1 MELKI
6 DTVRTVFLSITCFLV
21 LVSCQRGPVPV
32 TKDNASY
39 IKVDTLYRG
48 YGFST
53 GPDLYVISKQQQT
66 PRLLGYISA
75 IIALVLVV
83 LASTWYLSRNRRH
96 IRALQQSL
104 DAARRDIVRQETL
117 LSASKES
124 DVVLGLLRE
133 KTTMVKT
140 LLEKHDAMR
149 MKEGLSY
156 LDELEA
162 LQDAVQGYND
172 YLEDLRFDKHFMG
185 DMERALDV
193 AKDGLMKKTR
203 AVLGDSVSE
212 EDYRIISCF
221 YAGLDTSSIS
231 FITGI
236 KPGTLR
242 TKKSRFKA
250 KLEELPDSF
259 EKTALLLAIKGEL

>member
-32 TKDNASY
+32 TDEAPSY
-39 IKVDTLYRG
+39 IKVDTLYNG
-48 YGFST
+48 GAFLT
-53 GPDLYVISKQQQT
+53 GADLYMIPKQQT
-66 PRLLGYISA
+66 PRILGYISA

-83 LASTWYLSRNRRH
+83 LVSAWYLSRHRRH
-96 IRALQQSL
+96 IHALQLSL
-104 DAARRDIVRQETL
+104 EAARRDIVRQDVL
-117 LSASKES
+117 VSASKES
-124 DVVLGLLRE
+124 DVVLDLLRE
-133 KTTMVKT
+133 KTTMVKM
-140 LLEKHDAMR
+140 LLEKHDAMK

-156 LDELEA
+156 MDELET
-162 LQDAVQGYND
+162 LQEAVQGYNN
-172 YLEDLRFDKHFMG
+172 YLEELRSDKRFFGDLEK
-185 DMERALDV
+185 ALDV
-193 AKDGLMKKTR
+193 AKGGLMKKTR
-203 AVLGDSVSE
+203 ALFGNSVSE

-231 FITGI
+231 FISRI

-250 KLEELPDSF
+250 KLEDLPDSF
-259 EKTALLLAIKGEL
+259 EKTTLLLAIKGEL